1 MLFYLL
7 PFILRMIRFDQFKSR
22 NLTSGEIK
30 LCQQVFADLIDYS
43 AVRVMNH
50 PFLPWQSK
58 HVIMAPSGYIH
69 IRNLNYRDDYSKESR
84 SYQALFIHEMAHI
97 YQYQQN
103 INVLFKGAFLQA
115 AYFLSM
121 GKYNPYKYQFNPN
134 KSFLD
139 YNIEQQGDIARDIF
153 LKKIPN
159 IILKNQISR

>member
-1 MLFYLL
+1 
-7 PFILRMIRFDQFKSR
+7 
-22 NLTSGEIK
+22 
-30 LCQQVFADLIDYS
+30 
-43 AVRVMNH
+43 
-50 PFLPWQSK
+50 
-58 HVIMAPSGYIH
+58 
-69 IRNLNYRDDYSKESR
+69 
-84 SYQALFIHEMAHI
+84 MAHI

-159 IILKNQISR
+159 IILKNQLSR

>member
-43 AVRVMNH
+43 AVQVMNH

-69 IRNLNYRDDYSKESR
+69 VRNLNYRDDYSKESR
-84 SYQALFIHEMAHI
+84 SYQALFIHEMVSI
-97 YQYQQN
+97 S
-103 INVLFKGAFLQA
+103 FK
-115 AYFLSM
+115 
-121 GKYNPYKYQFNPN
+121 
-134 KSFLD
+134 
-139 YNIEQQGDIARDIF
+139 
-153 LKKIPN
+153 
-159 IILKNQISR
+159 